1 MRTTLTLDADVAA
14 RLQRLRRSG
23 RSLREVV
30 NDALRHGLD
39 AIESPPSRR
48 RRSYTAPA
56 DLGEP
61 LVPNVDDVWGVI
73 AAVEGD
79 DHR

>member
-1 MRTTLTLDADVAA
+1 MRTTLTLDDDVAA
-14 RLQRLRRSG
+14 RLRRLRSAERTFKE
-23 RSLREVV
+23 LV
-30 NDALRHGLD
+30 NDALRAGLD
-39 AIESPPSRR
+39 AIEQPTPRR
-48 RRSYTAPA
+48 RRSYTTPA

-61 LVPNVDDVWGVI
+61 LVPNVDDIWGVI

>member
-1 MRTTLTLDADVAA
+1 MRTTITLDNDVAA
-14 RLQRLRRSG
+14 RLERLRGPERTF
-23 RSLREVV
+23 RELV
-30 NDALRHGLD
+30 NDALRRGLD
-39 AIESPPSRR
+39 AIERPPPRR
-48 RRSYTAPA
+48 RRAYTTPA
-56 DLGEP
+56 DLGAL